1 MAIKLKKD
9 KRKVW
14 LALPCYGGTIHVCT
28 MKSIVH
34 DMFPIVLSGVDIKIF
49 DELGHADIYLLR
61 AQIVEHFLNDE
72 DATDLVMID
81 SDVGWA
87 PGGLQKLL
95 AHDVDVVAGAY
106 PKRQE
111 PVTFMF
117 RSALDYGGKLLGD
130 PETGLI
136 EVYGMPGGFMRM
148 KRHVLEKMRDHYGPQ
163 LTMTDGITP
172 TKRVTRLFD
181 PYVIED
187 KYGRRSLSEDYA
199 FCQRWRDIGG
209 KVHLDASIGM
219 IHVGNRIY
227 EGRLGE
233 FITRENTI
241 SEQEAARADTEA
253 A

>member
-1 MAIKLKKD
+1 MAVTLKK
-9 KRKVW
+9 KPRKVW
-14 LALPCYGGTIHVCT
+14 LALPCYGGTVHVNT

-34 DMFPIVLSGVDIKIF
+34 DMFPIVLSGVDVKIY
-49 DELGHADIYLLR
+49 DEIGHADIYLLR
-61 AQIVEHFLNDE
+61 AQIVENFLADA

-81 SDVGWA
+81 SDVGWE

-111 PVTFMF
+111 PITFMF
-117 RSALDYGGKLLGD
+117 RSELDYGGKLVGD

-136 EVYGMPGGFMRM
+136 EVYGMPGGFMRI
-148 KRHVLEKMRDHYGPQ
+148 KRHVLEKMRAHYDDA
-163 LTMTDGITP
+163 LRMTDGFT
-172 TKRVTRLFD
+172 VTRKVTRFFD

-187 KYGRRSLSEDYA
+187 KYGRRCLSEDYA

-219 IHVGNRIY
+219 IHIGNRIY
-227 EGRLGE
+227 EGKLGQ
-233 FITRENTI
+233 FITSENTI
-241 SEQEAARADTEA
+241 SEQEASGADTQA